1 MNTKI
6 RDFVRDIRDYMVES
20 NVVNQSYIELTDDE
34 LDWLVDELYNNWF
47 DIRKTLDEQMIVN
60 RKMYSNYYIYEAR
73 ELVAKVKFLYA
84 KAEQMIR
91 VDKKNKI

>member
-34 LDWLVDELYNNWF
+34 LDWLVDELYNNWT
-47 DIRKTLDEQMIVN
+47 DIRKTLDEQMIV
-60 RKMYSNYYIYEAR
+60 I
-73 ELVAKVKFLYA
+73 KVK
-84 KAEQMIR
+84 
-91 VDKKNKI
+91 